1 MDARAVAGC
10 FRGKTILAT
19 CSTGFLGKLMVE
31 KILRVQPDVKKLYLL
46 VCAPD
51 VASADQRILTQFVLV
66 SRLQVLGKD
75 LFNTLREKHGLAD
88 FQKLIKEKIVSLAGD
103 VGSHNFRL
111 DNSRVDDLCEEIDII
126 IHGAATTSFYERYNN

>member
-10 FRGKTILAT
+10 FRGKTILVT
-19 CSTGFLGKLMVE
+19 GSTGFLGKLMIE

-46 VCAPD
+46 VRAPD

-75 LFNTLREKHGLAD
+75 LFNTLREKHGLAG
-88 FQKLIKEKIVSLAGD
+88 FQKLIKEKIVPLTGD

-126 IHGAATTSFYERYNN
+126 IHGAATSSFYERYNN